1 MANTGV
7 IVSQAVVDQ
16 FGDFKLSK
24 NKTTFLI
31 FKIANKKEI
40 VTDHTSGEGE
50 SYSTF
55 LALMPENECRFAI
68 YSFEFTTKDGRPTN
82 KLVSISW

>member
-24 NKTTFLI
+24 NKTTFLPKS
-31 FKIANKKEI
+31 FVLI
-40 VTDHTSGEGE
+40 VP
-50 SYSTF
+50 
-55 LALMPENECRFAI
+55 L
-68 YSFEFTTKDGRPTN
+68 
-82 KLVSISW
+82 